1 MKIYDV
7 NLTGAAAAESGRAQ
21 EAQRA
26 EREGGV
32 GTAGATGAGS
42 AGGDHIELSNTLN
55 SLGRAMSTYSSD
67 RAAKVQALTAQYR
80 SGTYSVNSLATSR
93 AMVASA
99 LSPAG
104 R

>member
-7 NLTGAAAAESGRAQ
+7 NLTGTGAAETGAAQ

-26 EREGGV
+26 QREQGM
-32 GTAGATGAGS
+32 GTAGASGAGS
-42 AGGDHIELSNTLN
+42 TAADHIELSNTLN
-55 SLGRAMSTYSSD
+55 SLGRAISTYSSD